1 MQAIQLIGGLIL
13 WVRSSLIDNNYGL
26 EAVLGSAHFGL
37 RIACEAAA
45 HPRGRVLSG
54 GSQVQGFRFL
64 GDSEFSG

>member
-1 MQAIQLIGGLIL
+1 MQAIPA
-13 WVRSSLIDNNYGL
+13 NYGL